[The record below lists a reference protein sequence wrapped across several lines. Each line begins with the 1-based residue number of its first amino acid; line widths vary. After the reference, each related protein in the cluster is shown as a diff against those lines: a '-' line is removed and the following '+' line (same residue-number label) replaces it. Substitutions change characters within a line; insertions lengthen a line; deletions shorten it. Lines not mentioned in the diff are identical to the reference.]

1 MWSMA
6 DSLTGVTVFY
16 DQAAAAAI
24 HALME
29 DPGREPLAERLIA
42 ALEALNIDPRNER
55 FRRRA
60 YAPTVDWGF
69 LVRTRDDELL
79 ILWDWDA
86 EAAVPRVR
94 YVGPDL

>member
-1 MWSMA
+1 M
-6 DSLTGVTVFY
+6 TVFY
-16 DQAAAAAI
+16 DRAAAAAI
-24 HALME
+24 HAVID
-29 DPGREPLAERLIA
+29 DPGRKRLAERLVA
-42 ALEALNIDPRNER
+42 ALHGLNADPGHTR

-60 YAPTVDWGF
+60 YAPAVDWGF